1 MSHRFSSWEAPP
13 PARRREEIRRGMR
26 RPAGFSRGKAPSP
39 TPPQGRKTAGERD
52 VLPRKL
58 FTGGKRGRPPAAGEK
73 SAGVRA
79 CCPASYLPGGS
90 TAARPSQGRN
100 PAGERACCPASY
112 SPGEVPP
119 PARRRGEI
127 PQGRED
133 SKKPRRWAGLSGW
146 FGIMRSF
153 GAGHAL
159 PEQPRT
165 SCILWRTSSR
175 MWSRAGVRY

>member
-79 CCPASYLPGGS
+79 CCPARFSPGK
-90 TAARPSQGRN
+90 APPPAHRREEKPQGRGRAA
-100 PAGERACCPASY
+100 PQVIYRGKAPPPTRRREEIRRGERAA
-112 SPGEVPP
+112 
-119 PARRRGEI
+119 
-127 PQGRED
+127 
-133 SKKPRRWAGLSGW
+133 KKPRRWAGLSGW

-165 SCILWRTSSR
+165 SCILWRTNSR